1 MSRALVFVEVR
12 PLNSK
17 KKKKKLTLGSCSSE
31 QNMLLSRLR
40 PPLKKITVRI
50 ARKSP
55 EYN

>member
-12 PLNSK
+12 PLNS
-17 KKKKKLTLGSCSSE
+17 KKLTLGSCSSE